1 MVTWVWRR
9 VRSLTKRQLAAVAV
23 TVIFP
28 VLPPI
33 VLSFFPVTFSD
44 CWFVQVAYYGIY
56 VGWIPVA
63 LLMMATMLKDD
74 SARAEQRVE
83 HRLEEFLVEV
93 KRLDQQLEERRA
105 QEEKALRD
113 EINLTDQMMRDGFAQ
128 MGVDLPPRPVH
139 LRARGELGGVLTGK
153 ATLSVSGPRG
163 KWPRFRYWCRRAGRT
178 MWRWFWG

>member
-93 KRLDQQLEERRA
+93 KRLDQQLEEMRA

-128 MGVDLPPRPVH
+128 MGVDLPPPPGPFTSTGRTWRGTYRQGDIIGFRPT
-139 LRARGELGGVLTGK
+139 REMAP
-153 ATLSVSGPRG
+153 LSLLVP
-163 KWPRFRYWCRRAGRT
+163 AGR
-178 MWRWFWG
+178 